1 MYNDFIDIK
10 HMTILI
16 FVLIAFGIMN
26 IIHHITMIEQLK
38 AVKRNQS
45 DIIEYLDGV
54 DDDMAIVYEE
64 LKDIKQSI
72 ETYTNR
78 NQWLLSQFLS

>member
-1 MYNDFIDIK
+1 
-10 HMTILI
+10 MTIFI
-16 FVLIAFGIMN
+16 FVLIAFGILN

-54 DDDMAIVYEE
+54 DDDMVIIYEE

-78 NQWLLSQFLS
+78 NQ

>member
-1 MYNDFIDIK
+1 
-10 HMTILI
+10 MTIFI
-16 FVLIAFGIMN
+16 FVLIAFGILN
-26 IIHHITMIEQLK
+26 IIHHITMIEQIK

-54 DDDMAIVYEE
+54 DDDMVIIYEE

-78 NQWLLSQFLS
+78 NQ

>member
-1 MYNDFIDIK
+1 
-10 HMTILI
+10 MTILI
-16 FVLIAFGIMN
+16 FVLIAFGILN

-54 DDDMAIVYEE
+54 DDDMANIYDQ
-64 LKDIKQSI
+64 LKDIKHSI
-72 ETYTNR
+72 TAISSTLKIR
-78 NQWLLSQFLS
+78 ICNQ

>member
-1 MYNDFIDIK
+1 
-10 HMTILI
+10 MTIFI
-16 FVLIAFGIMN
+16 FVLIAFGILN
-26 IIHHITMIEQLK
+26 IIHHITMIEQIK

-54 DDDMAIVYEE
+54 DDDMVIIYEE

-72 ETYTNR
+72 Q
-78 NQWLLSQFLS
+78 NQ

>member
-1 MYNDFIDIK
+1 
-10 HMTILI
+10 MTILI
-16 FVLIAFGIMN
+16 FVLIAFGILN

-54 DDDMAIVYEE
+54 DDDMAIVYED
-64 LKDIKQSI
+64 LHYIKQSI
-72 ETYTNR
+72 QNILIF
-78 NQWLLSQFLS
+78 QSK

>member
-1 MYNDFIDIK
+1 
-10 HMTILI
+10 MTIFI
-16 FVLIAFGIMN
+16 FVLIAFGILN

-45 DIIEYLDGV
+45 DIIEYLDRV
-54 DDDMAIVYEE
+54 DDDMVIIYEE

-72 ETYTNR
+72 
-78 NQWLLSQFLS
+78 

>member
-1 MYNDFIDIK
+1 
-10 HMTILI
+10 MTIFI
-16 FVLIAFGIMN
+16 FVLIAFGILN

-45 DIIEYLDGV
+45 DIIEYLDCV
-54 DDDMAIVYEE
+54 DDDMVAIYDE

-72 ETYTNR
+72 Q
-78 NQWLLSQFLS
+78 NQ

>member
-1 MYNDFIDIK
+1 
-10 HMTILI
+10 MTILI
-16 FVLIAFGIMN
+16 FVLIAFGVLN

-54 DDDMAIVYEE
+54 DDDMVIIYEE

-78 NQWLLSQFLS
+78 NQ

>member
-1 MYNDFIDIK
+1 
-10 HMTILI
+10 MTILI
-16 FVLIAFGIMN
+16 FVLIAFGILN

-78 NQWLLSQFLS
+78 NQ